1 MAWERGYY
9 YRVRKINGRVVREYI
24 GKGLAGEQAAA
35 SDANHR
41 AARNTQTAARK
52 AEEARHD
59 ALDLQV
65 AKFCRG
71 VDLITRAALTA
82 AGFHQ
87 HNRGEWRRKRV

>member
-35 SDANHR
+35 SDANRR
-41 AARNTQTAARK
+41 AERQAQAEARK
-52 AEEARHD
+52 AEETRYD
-59 ALDLQV
+59 TLDHQV
-65 AKFCRG
+65 AQFCQG
-71 VDLITRAALTA
+71 TDLIAQVALTS

-87 HNRGEWRRKRV
+87 HKRGEWRRKRV